1 MLEGFRAMAWKEL
14 LHVVRDRSTRFVF
27 IIPMMQLM
35 LFGYAIRIEVTD
47 IPSAWVDLDQSR
59 ESRELIAAF
68 ENTETFELL
77 AEFHSVDEAQ
87 AAIAAGEVHAVVV
100 VPEDLSREVMRGEV
114 ADFLVLI
121 DGSYSSEATAALNV
135 SQQIALTQSRSV
147 RAQTLERSDLSRI
160 PPGLPL
166 AQVDARPR
174 LLFNPNLR
182 TATFFVPGLVGIIM
196 QLVTVLLTAFSIVRE
211 RENGTFEQLLT
222 TPVTPWAMLLGK
234 LMPYA
239 LIGVIETAAV
249 LALMVFVFGVP
260 IVGSIALLAALS
272 MIFLLTSLTVGILI
286 STASSNQAEAMQL
299 GFLLLLPSVLLS
311 GFIFPLQSIPQPI
324 RTLTFLIPV
333 RYYIEILRGI
343 ILRGADL
350 GALWDEALA
359 LSVYTGALL
368 VISARRLRRRLD

>member
-14 LHVVRDRSTRFVF
+14 LHVMRDRSTRFVF
-27 IIPMMQLM
+27 VIPVMQLL

-47 IPSAWVDLDQSR
+47 IPAAWVDLDDSQ
-59 ESRELIAAF
+59 ESRELLAAF
-68 ENTETFELL
+68 ENTETFAMAAELPSL
-77 AEFHSVDEAQ
+77 EAAQ
-87 AAIAAGEVHAVVV
+87 QAIADGTAHAVVV
-100 VPEDLSREVMRGEV
+100 VPEDFSREVLRGEE

-135 SQQIALTQSRSV
+135 AQQIALVQSRTV
-147 RAQTLERSDLSRI
+147 RARELEESELQRV
-160 PPGLPL
+160 PPGVPL
-166 AQVDARPR
+166 AQVEARPR

-182 TATFFVPGLVGIIM
+182 TATFFVPGLVGIIL

-249 LALMVFVFGVP
+249 LLLMVFVFGVP
-260 IVGSIALLAALS
+260 IVGSVALLGALS
-272 MIFLLTSLTVGILI
+272 LVFLLLSLSVGILI
-286 STASSNQAEAMQL
+286 SSVSSNQAEAMQL

-311 GFIFPLQSIPQPI
+311 GFIFPIQSIPQPI
-324 RTLTFLIPV
+324 QTLTYLIPV

-350 GALWDEALA
+350 ASLWDEALSLA
-359 LSVYTGALL
+359 VYTGILL
-368 VISARRLRRRLD
+368 VIGARRLRRRLD

>member
-1 MLEGFRAMAWKEL
+1 MAWKEL

-47 IPSAWVDLDQSR
+47 IPSAWVDLDQSQ
-59 ESRELIAAF
+59 ESRELVAAF
-68 ENTETFELL
+68 ANTETFELL
-77 AEFHSVDEAQ
+77 GEFRSVDEAQ

-100 VPEDLSREVMRGEV
+100 VPEDFSREVMRGEV

-135 SQQIALTQSRSV
+135 SQQIALTQSRTV
-147 RAQTLERSDLSRI
+147 RAQTLERSELGRI
-160 PPGLPL
+160 PPALPL

-249 LALMVFVFGVP
+249 LTLMVFVFGVP